1 MSDIAIGEARMLL
14 DVSELPA
21 NLIRE
26 ALTVAGADSKF
37 PEGFK
42 SLAQLG
48 ATYIDAAF
56 QEMGY
61 KGSLS
66 RELISDVMGNYNTM
80 KYRAVVARKLEIQ
93 HLIKYG
99 INGKETEK
107 TLSFAISA
115 LIATVHLTRGPDAV
129 RACVIKLGFLDE
141 GPGLQMRQ
149 KYEAVTVEH
158 SVPIT
163 INQPSVTAPLVQI
176 GTTRNEQ
183 SPSLPDQ
190 PNSQTEA
197 SSSENDSFHAAT
209 PETSLTS
216 EYTGLI
222 PFDLPRE
229 LDDLDLGN
237 RGTDHFEDSQGVV
250 ETIHT
255 SQIANAFNSEPQHIP
270 HALPFFNSMPSFLE
284 NPDFSVQEE
293 PLHGLNFYQRP
304 IEVEDDIMALENE
317 QSCIENLSD
326 MARKRKAIDENYAR
340 KSKRVNTAVR
350 PRWAVSLAKEMERC
364 QSRKTRMPPDV
375 FFREDIKARCAATG
389 PRFSDLLTLILVQI
403 ADSSSFVCLRDAIR
417 ASKTPELDKP
427 RKFSTQTSMG
437 DRFNILERLDGE
449 IAYNALLKRY
459 HLLELFTNCGGN
471 AGGEDMTVIPYAADN
486 TTSQGGRRGNPIRI
500 ALAEVT
506 QRMMTKAFPSLS
518 PDTEEYQSR
527 KRTMNRYRALASR
540 FQALVDKFG
549 RAILCFIQPCQGK
562 SVSNW
567 GISDNK
573 IREISDIS
581 LKDFIEVL
589 DQSQGD
595 YLRSVCAGAEPLLK
609 CLVYENSATAEFAIE
624 HTEAAD
630 ILQLPKGSDELLRL
644 LQHTSEDGTA
654 SEIR

>member
-80 KYRAVVARKLEIQ
+80 K
-93 HLIKYG
+93 
-99 INGKETEK
+99 
-107 TLSFAISA
+107 
-115 LIATVHLTRGPDAV
+115 
-129 RACVIKLGFLDE
+129 FLDE

-427 RKFSTQTSMG
+427 RKISTQTSMG

-573 IREISDIS
+573 EISDIS